1 MGRVL
6 LKILHNKIKCGLYW
20 QYFKVIHLNNFVDLN
35 AESEKHCF
43 FVNSFKLCI
52 ESILFAGK
60 RNLSALKFRFV
71 KTISKNLLHKWSHLC
86 SGNLQIVQQRS

>member
-6 LKILHNKIKCGLYW
+6 LKILHNKIECGLYW

-43 FVNSFKLCI
+43 FL
-52 ESILFAGK
+52 
-60 RNLSALKFRFV
+60 
-71 KTISKNLLHKWSHLC
+71 
-86 SGNLQIVQQRS
+86 